1 LDAPTVT
8 SALGSITLV
17 AVSAFLSVRYLLA
30 ALRTRRLAEGALA
43 AVLFL
48 SGVVGIGANAA
59 YQAGL
64 RATAAGPAT
73 LAVTLLAGNLGASI
87 ATAFCWRVFR
97 PASELA
103 RGAAALLSVLLLASM
118 GAHLVGDGFQVGA
131 GSVPLLLTGV
141 ALRAAA
147 FGWTSIE
154 CLASYF
160 RLRKQLRFGLAD
172 PVTCNRFLLFGVATG
187 AVVLAS
193 AAGAASVWSG
203 LCRLT
208 TGAAILLAC
217 APPRVYLDYVARSA
231 PARA

>member
-1 LDAPTVT
+1 MDSPAVM

-17 AVSAFLSVRYLLA
+17 AASCFLAVRYLAA
-30 ALRTRRLAEGALA
+30 ALRTHRLAEAALA
-43 AVLFL
+43 GVLFL
-48 SGVVGIGANAA
+48 SGVVGIGANTV
-59 YQAGL
+59 YQAGI
-64 RATAAGPAT
+64 RATAFGPAT
-73 LAVTLLAGNLGASI
+73 LAVTLFAGNLGAAI
-87 ATAFCWRVFR
+87 TTTFCWRVFR
-97 PASELA
+97 PVSRTAGA
-103 RGAAALLSVLLLASM
+103 AAALLSALLLGSL
-118 GAHLVGDGFQVGA
+118 GAHLLLDGFQVGA
-131 GSVPLLLTGV
+131 ASVPLLLAGV

-160 RLRKQLRFGLAD
+160 RLRKQLRFGLGD

-208 TGAAILLAC
+208 TAAMIVLAC
-217 APPRVYLDYVARSA
+217 APPRVYLAYVARSA
-231 PARA
+231 PAQA